1 MAHNEEKRIFNAARQ
16 TIKKSRL
23 QANIFKVNF
32 LLYSTNFLS
41 NNLGFGHQP
50 TNSDM
55 FNNSIS
61 GKQLDIKHRNLLPSL
76 VLVIPLGG
84 DAVNRINFKVEH
96 TLQLSLLVLL
106 IECDRVFVIN

>member
-1 MAHNEEKRIFNAARQ
+1 MVTPKQ
-16 TIKKSRL
+16 TIKKSRRH
-23 QANIFKVNF
+23 ANIFKVNF

-41 NNLGFGHQP
+41 VNLGFGHQP

-61 GKQLDIKHRNLLPSL
+61 GKLDIKHRNLLPSL

-96 TLQLSLLVLL
+96 SLQLSLLVLL